1 MGPQLFTVT
10 MFFGSHVLQM
20 KAEHYTSSL
29 QPSCLLP
36 TIVWHFGSELNQ
48 KQLRIQSS
56 LSFNGGA
63 RCKVLDHLHLCRVCL
78 QLYIPPSDVIRHS
91 TQLPLHMNLS
101 IVQLL
106 CLYMH
111 VYLFVSISCSDFL
124 SVLSFFIYNNVYIYI
139 HLYIYIYTCISYMPM
154 SVYYFLYLSGTRTC
168 SAPILFTAV
177 PVSLHIAA
185 VSLHC
190 CKKGSGDMRMLSTS
204 LHVSKFSSPIST
216 FMWPLAFVHPPWAS
230 SRVHSVQSDTR
241 RLAKNRSPGSVLHL
255 IYIFCNIL
263 YPDFG
268 WLEEFIAHA
277 W

>member
-10 MFFGSHVLQM
+10 MFFVSHVLQM

-63 RCKVLDHLHLCRVCL
+63 GCKVLDHLHLCRVCL
-78 QLYIPPSDVIRHS
+78 QLYIPPSDVTRHS

-124 SVLSFFIYNNVYIYI
+124 SVFSFFIYIYI
-139 HLYIYIYTCISYMPM
+139 HTCISYMPM
-154 SVYYFLYLSGTRTC
+154 SVYYFLYLSGTFLAHVLRPNSFHRC
-168 SAPILFTAV
+168 SSFT
-177 PVSLHIAA
+177 S
-185 VSLHC
+185 HC
-190 CKKGSGDMRMLSTS
+190 CSFTS
-204 LHVSKFSSPIST
+204 LLQKRFQRHAHAFYFPACFQVQLTYFHIHVT
-216 FMWPLAFVHPPWAS
+216 FGF
-230 SRVHSVQSDTR
+230 
-241 RLAKNRSPGSVLHL
+241 RSPPLGLK
-255 IYIFCNIL
+255 
-263 YPDFG
+263 
-268 WLEEFIAHA
+268 
-277 W
+277 